1 MSWWKYMRVDDST
14 WELTKVDDS
23 TWELI
28 KVHAWELMKYS
39 TWELM
44 IIHESWWKYMRVDES
59 TMRIWLLLVITWAHW
74 TVIYSTVLIKYLSCF
89 FHLWRRQF
97 HCKYYEQLGRVWTW
111 VTWLSLG
118 HFLLCILWTDGQPGM
133 KKKQNNIHLK
143 YITTS
148 D

>member
-1 MSWWKYMRVDDST
+1 MRVDDSR
-14 WELTKVDDS
+14 LGLMKVHKVDES
-23 TWELI
+23 TQGWW
-28 KVHAWELMKYS
+28 KYTRLMKV
-39 TWELM
+39 
-44 IIHESWWKYMRVDES
+44 HESWWEYMK
-59 TMRIWLLLVITWAHW
+59 IWLLLVIITWAHW

-111 VTWLSLG
+111 VTWLSLR
-118 HFLLCILWTDGQPGM
+118 HFQLCVLWTDGQPGM

-148 D
+148 DS

>member
-1 MSWWKYMRVDDST
+1 MRVDDSR
-14 WELTKVDDS
+14 LGLMKVHKVDES
-23 TWELI
+23 TQGWW
-28 KVHAWELMKYS
+28 KYTRLMKV
-39 TWELM
+39 
-44 IIHESWWKYMRVDES
+44 HESWWEYMK
-59 TMRIWLLLVITWAHW
+59 IWLLLVIITWAHW

>member
-1 MSWWKYMRVDDST
+1 MRVDDSR
-14 WELTKVDDS
+14 LGLMKVHKVDES
-23 TWELI
+23 TQGWW
-28 KVHAWELMKYS
+28 KYTRLMKV
-39 TWELM
+39 
-44 IIHESWWKYMRVDES
+44 HESWWEYMK
-59 TMRIWLLLVITWAHW
+59 IWLLLVIITWAHW

-118 HFLLCILWTDGQPGM
+118 HFLLCVLWTDGQPGM

-148 D
+148 DS